1 VASAPA
7 LGAGDREFESPR
19 PDPPHQAGRSFR
31 SMRPVAA
38 YGPVAHLHP
47 PHADNP
53 HADTP
58 HARHP
63 AHRPPPHA
71 KEPAPVKSDL
81 ETLNPTRV
89 KLTVEVPFE
98 ELKPSLDAA
107 YRKIGGQVSIPGFR
121 KGKVPPRVIDQRF
134 GRAVVLEE
142 AVNEALPELYGR
154 AVEENDVQVLG
165 QPEVDVTELEDGQH
179 LTFTAEVDV
188 RPQFDLPDYE
198 GLEVTVDDAEVTD
211 AEVEEQV
218 DGLRERFATL
228 TGVDRAAADGD
239 FVSMD
244 LSATVDGQAVEE
256 LTAKGLS
263 YQVGSGSLL
272 DGLDEA
278 VTGLSVGES
287 KDFPTTLVGGDHA
300 GQEATVTV
308 EVKSVKERELP
319 ELDDDFAQTASEFD
333 SLEELRDDVRKRVGE
348 MKAVQQG
355 VQARDRVLEALLAKV
370 DIPLPEGVIKAEIES
385 RNHNLAHQLEGAGMS
400 RDDFLAAEGQTAEE
414 FDADIDKRTREA
426 MTAQF
431 VLDKVV
437 EKEQLSVNEQEL
449 TEHIVRS
456 ASRYGMGPDQF
467 AQQIVSAGQV
477 PVLVSEVVRGKAL
490 ALVLEKAVVTDESG
504 RPVDLE
510 ALREDATASD
520 EPSDEPADEPSDEAA
535 DEENAPA

>member
-1 VASAPA
+1 
-7 LGAGDREFESPR
+7 
-19 PDPPHQAGRSFR
+19 
-31 SMRPVAA
+31 
-38 YGPVAHLHP
+38 
-47 PHADNP
+47 
-53 HADTP
+53 
-58 HARHP
+58 
-63 AHRPPPHA
+63 
-71 KEPAPVKSDL
+71 VKSDL

-510 ALREDATASD
+510 ALREDAREADAALLGEPVEEPSDDTAATASD

>member
-1 VASAPA
+1 
-7 LGAGDREFESPR
+7 
-19 PDPPHQAGRSFR
+19 
-31 SMRPVAA
+31 M
-38 YGPVAHLHP
+38 
-47 PHADNP
+47 
-53 HADTP
+53 
-58 HARHP
+58 
-63 AHRPPPHA
+63 
-71 KEPAPVKSDL
+71 KSDL

-107 YRKIGGQVSIPGFR
+107 YRKIGAQVTIPGFR

-134 GRAVVLEE
+134 GRATVLDE
-142 AVNEALPELYGR
+142 AVNEALPKFYGE
-154 AVEENDVQVLG
+154 ALEANDVSPLG
-165 QPEVDVTELEDGQH
+165 QPDVDVTSFEDGQQ

-188 RPQFDLPDYE
+188 RPEFDLPDYD
-198 GLEVTVDDAEVTD
+198 GLEVTVDDADVSD
-211 AEVEEQV
+211 AEVDEQLDV
-218 DGLRERFATL
+218 LRERFATL

-239 FVSMD
+239 FVSID
-244 LSATVDGQAVEE
+244 LSASVAGEAVDD

-263 YQVGSGSLL
+263 YQVGQGSLL

-278 VTGLSVGES
+278 ITGLAAGE
-287 KDFPTTLVGGDHA
+287 KADFPTALVGGDHA
-300 GQEATVTV
+300 GEEATVTV

-333 SLEELRDDVRKRVGE
+333 TLDELRADVRTRVEG

-370 DIPLPEGVIKAEIES
+370 EIPLPEGVIKAEIES
-385 RNHNLAHQLEGAGMS
+385 RNHNLAHQLEAASMTKA
-400 RDDFLAAEGQTAEE
+400 DFLAAEGQSEEE
-414 FDADIDKRTREA
+414 FDADIDQRTRGA

-437 EKEQLSVNEQEL
+437 EKEQLSVNEAEL
-449 TEHIVRS
+449 TQHILRT

-467 AQQIVSAGQV
+467 AQQVVQAGQV

-490 ALVLEKAVVTDESG
+490 ALVLERAKVVDESG

-510 ALREDATASD
+510 ALREDAPGDELLDVSD
-520 EPSDEPADEPSDEAA
+520 GGIDHTGHDHD
-535 DEENAPA
+535 